1 MKIRYGAL
9 LLLLIGVTGPQL
21 GARAEVTRIE
31 IASRT
36 DVLAGKPFGDAG
48 PYEKVIGRVY
58 FAVDPAHP
66 RNQPI
71 VDIDKAPR
79 GADGRVGFRPTFT
92 P

>member
-1 MKIRYGAL
+1 MNIRYAAL
-9 LLLLIGVTGPQL
+9 LLLLIGVACPHV

-48 PYEKVIGRVY
+48 PYEKVIGKVY
-58 FAVDPAHP
+58 FATGRSSISTRRRA
-66 RNQPI
+66 
-71 VDIDKAPR
+71 APT
-79 GADGRVGFRPTFT
+79 GAWFFRPTFT